1 MDYINFN
8 NQEKNY
14 KKYFIANITSY
25 LPLIIM
31 NTFICTSIV
40 NLNNLINSQENLDY
54 IHKIK
59 HIIDDICNVI
69 NCSESI

>member
-1 MDYINFN
+1 M
-8 NQEKNY
+8 NQENDYKKY

-40 NLNNLINSQENLDY
+40 SMNNLINSQENLDY

>member
-31 NTFICTSIV
+31 NTLICTSIV
-40 NLNNLINSQENLDY
+40 SMNNLINSQENLDY

>member
-1 MDYINFN
+1 MDYMNFN
-8 NQEKNY
+8 NQEKNC

-40 NLNNLINSQENLDY
+40 SMNNLINSQENLDY

>member
-14 KKYFIANITSY
+14 NKYFIANITSY

-31 NTFICTSIV
+31 NTLICTSIV
-40 NLNNLINSQENLDY
+40 SMNNLINSQENLDY